1 VSDLH
6 RPEPAALEPAAP
18 AAPARS
24 PERRRFLAV
33 LLGIGAVGVA
43 AADSVA
49 AKPVEDV
56 LDGGRP

>member
-1 VSDLH
+1 VTGT
-6 RPEPAALEPAAP
+6 RPPEPGELAATDPAA
-18 AAPARS
+18 ATRS